1 MFENKGQ
8 HLASSSAART
18 HMNISALDSELLA
31 STSKKQR
38 WRNSTLRESCRA
50 AFRYPFFNSG
60 YYKLLMLSLAFV
72 RRAEA
77 ERQLDGEP
85 DPEDVREEDQSEGA
99 TGEAEVPAD
108 A

>member
-1 MFENKGQ
+1 
-8 HLASSSAART
+8 
-18 HMNISALDSELLA
+18 
-31 STSKKQR
+31 
-38 WRNSTLRESCRA
+38 
-50 AFRYPFFNSG
+50 
-60 YYKLLMLSLAFV
+60 MLSLAFD

-99 TGEAEVPAD
+99 TGEAEVPAN